1 VNRHLSAA
9 TAAGELDDVAPAW
22 DGDNGHWWDWY
33 MSLAE
38 NDTDAA
44 AAGLVDV
51 AAPDPGALPDD
62 GAVVAEL
69 EVPYDVPPGALAAF
83 ATDGFVV
90 LPRVVSPGAAEVLRR
105 RLADL
110 LGVAGTDSGLRAR
123 EMLWL
128 EDPLVAAAV
137 LSPRVA
143 GIAAALLG
151 VGTLRLY
158 HDSALCKEPGAGR
171 TPWHRDAHHFPPASH
186 DVISTWMPLQPVPAA
201 MGPLSFAR
209 GMENWRLVEDMPFD
223 KVGTSYDRRVAETL
237 RGAGVAVHEKPFA
250 LGDVSFHST
259 LSLHTAG
266 ANRTTRPRMV
276 LGATYYAD
284 GVRVVDRPTI
294 VSGDWQQFVPDTA
307 PGAVAASPRNPAV
320 TGPSTAGH
328 TGAVH
333 SSATHDAVGRP

>member
-9 TAAGELDDVAPAW
+9 TALGAVDDVAPAW
-22 DGDNGHWWDWY
+22 DGDNEQWWDWY

-38 NDTDAA
+38 NPGD
-44 AAGLVDV
+44 AAGLVELPV
-51 AAPDPGALPDD
+51 LDPGPLPDD
-62 GAVVAEL
+62 ATVAAEL
-69 EVPYDVPPGALAAF
+69 EVPYELPAGAVEAF

-110 LGVAGTDSGLRAR
+110 LGDPGAASGLRAR

-128 EDPLVAAAV
+128 SDPLVRAAV

-143 GIAAALLG
+143 GIAAALLE
-151 VGTLRLY
+151 VETLRLY

-171 TPWHRDAHHFPPASH
+171 TPWHHDAHHFPLDSS

-209 GMENWRLVEDMPFD
+209 GIKTWRLVADLPFD
-223 KVGTSYDRRVAETL
+223 KVGTSYDRRVSEAL
-237 RGAGVAVHEKPFA
+237 RDAGVAVHDEPFA

-259 LSLHTAG
+259 LCFHTAG
-266 ANRTTRPRMV
+266 ANGTTRPRMV

-284 GVRVVDRPTI
+284 GARVVDHPTM
-294 VSGDWQQFVPDTA
+294 VSGDWRQFVPDTA
-307 PGAVAASPRNPAV
+307 PGDVAASRNNPVLELA
-320 TGPSTAGH
+320 
-328 TGAVH
+328 
-333 SSATHDAVGRP
+333 RP